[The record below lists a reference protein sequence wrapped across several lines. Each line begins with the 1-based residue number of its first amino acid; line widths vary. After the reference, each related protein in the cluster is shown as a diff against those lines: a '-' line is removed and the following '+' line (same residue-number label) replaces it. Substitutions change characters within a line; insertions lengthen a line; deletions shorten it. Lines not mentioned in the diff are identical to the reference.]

1 MLVEHQAVVR
11 AHFHLHR
18 EKCALAYMFTAAQCF
33 QKALIQNSFTCSTY
47 IDNQQSAFDYRCDIF
62 LLDHDYGR
70 L

>member
-1 MLVEHQAVVR
+1 MFVEYQTVVR

-18 EKCALAYMFTAAQCF
+18 EKCALAYMLAAAQCF
-33 QKALIQNSFTCSTY
+33 QKALIQNSFTCATD
-47 IDNQQSAFDYRCDIF
+47 IDEKQSAFDYRCDIF